1 MLERVWR
8 KGMFLHCWWK
18 CTLIQSLWK
27 ISLFMQSFIAMNFP
41 LKTDFA
47 TFHKLYV
54 VFLLPLSQDI
64 FKNIPLF
71 VYLAALGLI

>member
-1 MLERVWR
+1 
-8 KGMFLHCWWK
+8 
-18 CTLIQSLWK
+18 
-27 ISLFMQSFIAMNFP
+27 MQSFIAMNFP

-71 VYLAALGLI
+71 VCLAALGLI